1 MPSRERRLNEESNT
15 NAKENK
21 NLKNLNVSKTAQY
34 KSPEVVA
41 ELLDLMSIET
51 QNNVLDEMRNSPTYS
66 LMVDVVM
73 DIASHKHL
81 AICARYIG
89 PDSKIKNVIVSDSRI
104 PDGRAETITDTI
116 KNELSKSNLNIND
129 MLSFGSDGAAVL
141 SGNTN
146 GVWTKLK
153 NENSSL
159 ITNHCKDHRLA
170 LACKDS
176 YKSVKT
182 MKRLDDMLDNVHKY
196 YKYSANR
203 TKTLENVQKAL
214 DQPVLKVKKAKHH
227 RWLSHGK
234 AVKSIVESYK

>member
-41 ELLDLMSIET
+41 ELLDLMSSET

-89 PDSKIKNVIVSDSRI
+89 PDFKIKIVIVSDPRI
-104 PDGRAETITDTI
+104 PGGRAETITDTI

-129 MLSFGSDGAAVL
+129 VIF
-141 SGNTN
+141 
-146 GVWTKLK
+146 W
-153 NENSSL
+153 
-159 ITNHCKDHRLA
+159 I
-170 LACKDS
+170 
-176 YKSVKT
+176 
-182 MKRLDDMLDNVHKY
+182 
-196 YKYSANR
+196 
-203 TKTLENVQKAL
+203 
-214 DQPVLKVKKAKHH
+214 
-227 RWLSHGK
+227 
-234 AVKSIVESYK
+234 